1 MEYKNFKIGELFDI
15 HPTKRYDLT
24 NNDLFKKNGTTPV
37 ITNTSINNGIG
48 GYTSLPATEKGNMIT
63 FSDTTTGDAIF
74 YQPDDFIGYS
84 HIQGLYQKKNKEKWT
99 EKSLLYFL
107 TLFKKLAKG
116 RFDYATKFNRKIVSD
131 MDVSLPINNSGNLD
145 FKYMEQYINDMQNEL
160 LRTIKSE
167 HNELKDKYKRQ
178 MNLDNLNITSDDTK
192 LLNMIKNNEIKYKN
206 IKIGE
211 LFDVVSSK
219 KKFNANTVKF
229 GGKYPYVVRS
239 NSNNGIKGYITENE
253 VFLNPRE
260 TISFG
265 QDTATIFYQEE
276 DYFTGDKI
284 KIMKFK
290 NGKLDKKLAL
300 YLVTAM
306 RKSFQNFSWGQTS
319 FNENVI
325 KNMEIVLPYIDG
337 DINYDFI
344 SSYMKIQ
351 EKVAIN
357 EIMNEKNDNLL
368 KISKLITER

>member
-1 MEYKNFKIGELFDI
+1 
-15 HPTKRYDLT
+15 
-24 NNDLFKKNGTTPV
+24 
-37 ITNTSINNGIG
+37 
-48 GYTSLPATEKGNMIT
+48 
-63 FSDTTTGDAIF
+63 
-74 YQPDDFIGYS
+74 
-84 HIQGLYQKKNKEKWT
+84 
-99 EKSLLYFL
+99 
-107 TLFKKLAKG
+107 
-116 RFDYATKFNRKIVSD
+116 

-160 LRTIKSE
+160 LKTIKSE

-229 GGKYPYVVRS
+229 VGKYPYVVRS

-290 NGKLDKKLAL
+290 NDKLDRKLAL

-344 SSYMKIQ
+344 SSYIKIQ

-368 KISKLITER
+368 KISNLITER

>member
-1 MEYKNFKIGELFDI
+1 M
-15 HPTKRYDLT
+15 
-24 NNDLFKKNGTTPV
+24 
-37 ITNTSINNGIG
+37 
-48 GYTSLPATEKGNMIT
+48 
-63 FSDTTTGDAIF
+63 
-74 YQPDDFIGYS
+74 
-84 HIQGLYQKKNKEKWT
+84 
-99 EKSLLYFL
+99 
-107 TLFKKLAKG
+107 
-116 RFDYATKFNRKIVSD
+116 
-131 MDVSLPINNSGNLD
+131 
-145 FKYMEQYINDMQNEL
+145 
-160 LRTIKSE
+160 
-167 HNELKDKYKRQ
+167 
-178 MNLDNLNITSDDTK
+178 
-192 LLNMIKNNEIKYKN
+192 IKYKN

-265 QDTATIFYQEE
+265 QDTATIFFQEE